1 MKRIY
6 NIADIKLLI
15 KTNFEYIESK
25 QYKNFCE
32 VNSIYD
38 VVCDFKNIKKSLV
51 FKTKPIC
58 KDISLNIY
66 HENGEIYRV
75 MHREVKNSEYLCL
88 KKDKYKK
95 NLYNC
100 YIYNDGQK
108 FLNEDKDIFNTLG
121 IEKILNDFGVI
132 YLHASFIKWNDKG
145 VLFTAPCG
153 TGKSTQANLW
163 QKYEEADIINGD
175 KTLIRKKEGVWRAYG
190 SPYAGSS
197 EIYVNDNAPIKSIVV
212 LRQASENKL
221 EKLSKKDAFKW
232 ILSETTINFWDDDF
246 TNRAVDLVL
255 NLVEEI
261 PVYMLSCRPD
271 KEAVELLKKEIQ
283 GECEMSW
290 GVNL

>member
-75 MHREVKNSEYLCL
+75 KHREVKNSAYLCL

-121 IEKILNDFGVI
+121 IENGMIKAYYLQHHVAQENQPRQI
-132 YLHASFIKWNDKG
+132 Y
-145 VLFTAPCG
+145 
-153 TGKSTQANLW
+153 GKNM
-163 QKYEEADIINGD
+163 
-175 KTLIRKKEGVWRAYG
+175 KKQ
-190 SPYAGSS
+190 
-197 EIYVNDNAPIKSIVV
+197 I
-212 LRQASENKL
+212 
-221 EKLSKKDAFKW
+221 
-232 ILSETTINFWDDDF
+232 
-246 TNRAVDLVL
+246 
-255 NLVEEI
+255 
-261 PVYMLSCRPD
+261 
-271 KEAVELLKKEIQ
+271 
-283 GECEMSW
+283 
-290 GVNL
+290 